1 MLVRALRQDDNFLC
15 NITELL
21 VRKTEEY
28 RELIFQKTNP
38 SPNASK
44 FRNDLIYGIAC
55 LSDAMRC
62 TMLENEP
69 SNIPF
74 IYEVFGEDEKRHF
87 FKLMT
92 YVKVSRMSFGAFL
105 KISLIFRPHVKN
117 CYLGYLT
124 LKYILR
130 ITTITSSQ
138 LIERSL
144 RPFELLAVFF
154 KWLLLTPPKVLFSI
168 WYIFCKMRLGRK
180 MPNWC
185 GMELKLL
192 NIFWAI
198 KILSGTSLL
207 GVI

>member
-1 MLVRALRQDDNFLC
+1 MLVKALRQDDNFLC

-62 TMLENEP
+62 TMLENEA

-92 YVKVSRMSFGAFL
+92 YVKVSIMSFGAAFKIFL
-105 KISLIFRPHVKN
+105 FLWPYVKN
-117 CYLGYLT
+117 CHLCYLT
-124 LKYILR
+124 LKYIFR
-130 ITTITSSQ
+130 ITTITSLL
-138 LIERSL
+138 LIEPSL
-144 RPFELLAVFF
+144 RPFGLLADFF
-154 KWLLLTPPKVLFSI
+154 KWLLLTLPKV
-168 WYIFCKMRLGRK
+168 
-180 MPNWC
+180 
-185 GMELKLL
+185 
-192 NIFWAI
+192 
-198 KILSGTSLL
+198 
-207 GVI
+207 

>member
-92 YVKVSRMSFGAFL
+92 YVKVRMSFGAIF
-105 KISLIFRPHVKN
+105 KIFLIF
-117 CYLGYLT
+117 CYLT
-124 LKYILR
+124 LKYISGLLR
-130 ITTITSSQ
+130 
-138 LIERSL
+138 
-144 RPFELLAVFF
+144 
-154 KWLLLTPPKVLFSI
+154 
-168 WYIFCKMRLGRK
+168 
-180 MPNWC
+180 
-185 GMELKLL
+185 
-192 NIFWAI
+192 
-198 KILSGTSLL
+198 
-207 GVI
+207 